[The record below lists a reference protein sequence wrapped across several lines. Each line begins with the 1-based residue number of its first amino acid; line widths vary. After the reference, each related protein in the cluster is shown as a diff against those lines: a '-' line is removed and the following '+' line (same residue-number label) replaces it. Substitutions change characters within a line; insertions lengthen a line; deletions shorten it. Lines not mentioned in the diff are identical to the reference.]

1 MLPLQGAVGYLAL
14 KTQGGA
20 IGLMTNM
27 AFSQNKNA
35 TKWQY
40 IINPTATP
48 WDTKQRS
55 ANNALQG

>member
-1 MLPLQGAVGYLAL
+1 MLPLQGAVCYLAL

-20 IGLMTNM
+20 IGLMINM

-40 IINPTATP
+40 NISPAATP
-48 WDTKQRS
+48 WVFNQP
-55 ANNALQG
+55 NGIALR